1 MSDEVIE
8 QEPIPLQY
16 ADEWKKNPMRR
27 PILKA
32 LIINSC
38 VGESGPRFER
48 TREILRQITN
58 CKPVERVAKRS
69 ERGFGIREGE
79 PIAALITLRGE
90 EAKKMLKRLLYAHD
104 YQLKASS
111 FDQQGNFAFGITEHV
126 DIENAP
132 FDPMLGT
139 IGFNVVVKLERP
151 GYRLKY
157 RQHKRKKIPKKHLL
171 TISEA
176 MEFVRTE
183 FEVQII

>member
-27 PILKA
+27 PRLKA

-69 ERGFGIREGE
+69 ERGFG
-79 PIAALITLRGE
+79 
-90 EAKKMLKRLLYAHD
+90 
-104 YQLKASS
+104 
-111 FDQQGNFAFGITEHV
+111 
-126 DIENAP
+126 
-132 FDPMLGT
+132 
-139 IGFNVVVKLERP
+139 
-151 GYRLKY
+151 
-157 RQHKRKKIPKKHLL
+157 
-171 TISEA
+171 
-176 MEFVRTE
+176 
-183 FEVQII
+183 